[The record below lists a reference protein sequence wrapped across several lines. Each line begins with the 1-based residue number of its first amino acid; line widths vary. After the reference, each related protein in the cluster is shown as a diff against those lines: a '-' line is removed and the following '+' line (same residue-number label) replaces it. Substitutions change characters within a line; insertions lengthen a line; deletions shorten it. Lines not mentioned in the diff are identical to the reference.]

1 MKSTVFPLNPML
13 LIGVPAI
20 DKEHGELARQLDELV
35 ANPQDQPDSAN
46 FLETLSQLGGQI
58 NAHFNSE
65 EKFFK
70 SLGMPDALVSNHV
83 QAHTDILVQYTQLN
97 MDIMQMKVPDRADV
111 LKLIKNWIIEHIVR
125 HDLTIRDYLPT
136 RSVSVD

>member
-1 MKSTVFPLNPML
+1 MKSTAFPLNPML

-20 DKEHGELARQLDELV
+20 DKEHGELARQLDALT

-46 FLETLSQLGGQI
+46 FLETLSQLGVQI
-58 NAHFNSE
+58 NTHFNNE
-65 EKFFK
+65 ERLFK
-70 SLGMPDALVSNHV
+70 SLGMPEALVSSHLR
-83 QAHTDILVQYTQLN
+83 AHTDILVQYTQLN
-97 MDIMQMKVPDRADV
+97 MDIMQKEVPDRADV

-136 RSVSVD
+136 RKVSVD